1 MSRAR
6 PKIDRAKR
14 HTTEAAC
21 ARVLRVRPRAAYSY
35 WPHGARVRPWTALQ
49 GQSLLPE
56 RGRPMGRPRNG
67 TRTSNVSLSTR
78 RRKIKTCLL
87 HARVLAGCR
96 ATILSDATS
105 KPFHQSQDSEQAYIM
120 LTSEEDGGHL
130 VKAKVHRG
138 QYQRQQGATIPHATH
153 SAAAPPAAPH
163 TKSAH
168 GAHEQSRQQAHAP
181 CGARTLCARG

>member
-1 MSRAR
+1 MGRR
-6 PKIDRAKR
+6 GTG
-14 HTTEAAC
+14 H
-21 ARVLRVRPRAAYSY
+21 ARVMFLC
-35 WPHGARVRPWTALQ
+35 
-49 GQSLLPE
+49 
-56 RGRPMGRPRNG
+56 
-67 TRTSNVSLSTR
+67 TR

-96 ATILSDATS
+96 ATILSDAVS
-105 KPFHQSQDSEQAYIM
+105 RPLHQSQDSEQAYIM

-138 QYQRQQGATIPHATH
+138 QYQRQQGATIPHTTH

-168 GAHEQSRQQAHAP
+168 GAHEQSRQQAHARVRRSHSLRARAAQAAGCWLLRLFLYAQLSAHHP
-181 CGARTLCARG
+181 SCAVCRFRRHHPLLAGAGDGRRLRALLPGARRLH

>member
-1 MSRAR
+1 MFLS
-6 PKIDRAKR
+6 
-14 HTTEAAC
+14 
-21 ARVLRVRPRAAYSY
+21 VRP
-35 WPHGARVRPWTALQ
+35 PQ
-49 GQSLLPE
+49 
-56 RGRPMGRPRNG
+56 
-67 TRTSNVSLSTR
+67 
-78 RRKIKTCLL
+78 IKTCLL

-96 ATILSDATS
+96 ATILSDAVS
-105 KPFHQSQDSEQAYIM
+105 RPLHQSQDSEQAYIM

-168 GAHEQSRQQAHAP
+168 GAHEQSRQQARAVRRSHSLRAAKRLLAAGCWLHLALP
-181 CGARTLCARG
+181 LCRDLLLTTASFLCRAQTPSSPGRQRGDGRRLRALLPGARRLH

>member
-1 MSRAR
+1 
-6 PKIDRAKR
+6 
-14 HTTEAAC
+14 
-21 ARVLRVRPRAAYSY
+21 
-35 WPHGARVRPWTALQ
+35 
-49 GQSLLPE
+49 
-56 RGRPMGRPRNG
+56 MGRPRNR

-87 HARVLAGCR
+87 HARNLAGCR
-96 ATILSDATS
+96 ATILSDAVS
-105 KPFHQSQDSEQAYIM
+105 RPLHQSQDSEQAYIM

-138 QYQRQQGATIPHATH
+138 QYQRQQGATIPHTTH